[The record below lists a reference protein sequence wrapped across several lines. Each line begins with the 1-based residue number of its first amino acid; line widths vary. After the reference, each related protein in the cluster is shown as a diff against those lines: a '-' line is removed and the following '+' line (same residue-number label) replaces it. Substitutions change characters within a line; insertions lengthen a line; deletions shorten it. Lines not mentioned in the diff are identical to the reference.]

1 MRSPFNSGRPYTALA
16 VNSAAVTA
24 SARALRKAFLF
35 TRDHPEETAA
45 YVKSV
50 NPQQNLDYELAGLKE
65 SNTHIYTWTD
75 DEKTFGTFDP
85 DKVKT
90 TYQWVVRAGKADPSG
105 DPESFI
111 DRSYLSVE

>member
-1 MRSPFNSGRPYTALA
+1 
-16 VNSAAVTA
+16 
-24 SARALRKAFLF
+24 LRKAFLF
-35 TRDHPEETAA
+35 TRDHPEETAT

-50 NPQQNLDYELAGLKE
+50 NPQQNLDNELAGLKE
-65 SNTHIYTWTD
+65 SNTHIYTWKD

-105 DPESFI
+105 NPEAYI
-111 DRSYLSVE
+111 DRSYLTIE